1 MVRGGVR
8 CKLQW
13 SGEVVKGSGVKRVV
27 GCEEGGERGSS
38 TSVENTEYEK
48 HVQPRSRYDFAG
60 LKYSDHSEILLM

>member
-1 MVRGGVR
+1 M
-8 CKLQW
+8 
-13 SGEVVKGSGVKRVV
+13 VKGSGVKRV
-27 GCEEGGERGSS
+27 GCEEAQEGGERGSS